1 MTPLGNAKRWP
12 KRSEWTLGP
21 QREREGGPSL
31 PNDGPKRG
39 RPGPPSPAFFFSPRR
54 DGVEG
59 SSEIPMENRH
69 TKGPSRGRQKG
80 GGAPPPPPGRP
91 PALTGCSGRC
101 TRWPPSRCPRRG
113 PRRCSSSGSPGWTK
127 VGSPL
132 RPQASAQQ
140 NGVARRRAALA
151 SALLLSM
158 ILALFRLLR
167 GGVSQDAARRSPA
180 RVKMAT
186 PMHRLIARRK
196 AEANK
201 QHVRCQKCLEFGH
214 WTYECTGK
222 RKYLYRPSRT
232 AELTKAL
239 KEKENRLLLQQ
250 SIGEANIE
258 KKTKKKRSKSV
269 TSSSS
274 SASSASDSSSESE
287 DSSTSSS
294 SDDSDSEESSS
305 SSSTS
310 RSSTSSSSSSDSE
323 SDSSSSTSSSSSTDS
338 SSDDEPPK
346 KKKKK

>member
-1 MTPLGNAKRWP
+1 M
-12 KRSEWTLGP
+12 
-21 QREREGGPSL
+21 QRGGL
-31 PNDGPKRG
+31 R
-39 RPGPPSPAFFFSPRR
+39 
-54 DGVEG
+54 
-59 SSEIPMENRH
+59 
-69 TKGPSRGRQKG
+69 
-80 GGAPPPPPGRP
+80 
-91 PALTGCSGRC
+91 PALRWRLPC
-101 TRWPPSRCPRRG
+101 TASSLGERQMRI
-113 PRRCSSSGSPGWTK
+113 RCSSLETK
-127 VGSPL
+127 IIFQP
-132 RPQASAQQ
+132 
-140 NGVARRRAALA
+140 
-151 SALLLSM
+151 
-158 ILALFRLLR
+158 
-167 GGVSQDAARRSPA
+167 
-180 RVKMAT
+180 VKYYFT
-186 PMHRLIARRK
+186 NVR
-196 AEANK
+196 EANK